1 MKYLGEQRSWDGDLR
16 QSKGVI
22 QFTIREQTGVGSH
35 VAAMEF
41 QLEAPVEFD
50 PERLEFRFT
59 HRVRHDRAPVPP
71 QCIDSYTSIGA
82 QGV

>member
-1 MKYLGEQRSWDGDLR
+1 
-16 QSKGVI
+16 
-22 QFTIREQTGVGSH
+22 
-35 VAAMEF
+35 MEF
-41 QLEAPVEFD
+41 QFEAPVEID

-71 QCIDSYTSIGA
+71 QYIDSYTRIGV